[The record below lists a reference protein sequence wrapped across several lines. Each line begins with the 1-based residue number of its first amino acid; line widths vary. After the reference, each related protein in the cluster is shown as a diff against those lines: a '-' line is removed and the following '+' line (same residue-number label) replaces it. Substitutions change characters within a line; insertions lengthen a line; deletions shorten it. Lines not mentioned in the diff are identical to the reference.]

1 LKQNSDHSYD
11 EFVLLDHGKEE
22 WVKDTLLS
30 VSECQTKETEKIE
43 HADQQAQILQQES
56 YHIPGS

>member
-1 LKQNSDHSYD
+1 MKQNSDHGYD

-30 VSECQTKETEKIE
+30 VSECQTKETEKLE
-43 HADQQAQILQQES
+43 QTHQQTQALQQES
-56 YHIPGS
+56 YNIPGG